1 MIAYL
6 CGKFA
11 NSESGQAVINV
22 NGVGY
27 LVFITDKTA
36 HDLETMQSKKGEVEL
51 FIETHIRE
59 DHIHLFGFLSLADRD
74 AFRMLST
81 VQGVGNKVALSI
93 LQALDA
99 NQLQAAFL
107 SEDTDAFTKI
117 PGIGK
122 KLASRIISELKD
134 KNVSE
139 HISINAPSKIS
150 DQSENNILNDSL
162 SALVNLGYDKSQAY
176 QILVQILQDKP
187 KTDTATAIRL
197 ALQQLSN
204 R

>member
-6 CGKFA
+6 IGKFT
-11 NSESGQAVINV
+11 SFESGQAIINV
-22 NGVGY
+22 QGVGY

-36 HDLETMQSKKGEVEL
+36 YDLQTMQSQKGEVEL

-59 DHIHLFGFLSLADRD
+59 DHIHLFGFLDLADRD

-134 KNVSE
+134 KNVSDR
-139 HISINAPSKIS
+139 ISINAPNKT
-150 DQSENNILNDSL
+150 DQKENHILNDSL

-176 QILVQILQDKP
+176 QALVQILQDKP
-187 KTDTATAIRL
+187 NTDTADAIRL